1 MRMFGNVY
9 NFVIIPLKS
18 NEGCNITYFS
28 LQSLIT
34 EHLLLA
40 KLTLTFIEVET
51 QLYVTMYFHRITLI
65 IITYM

>member
-9 NFVIIPLKS
+9 NFVIIPLKN
-18 NEGCNITYFS
+18 NEGCNITYFW

-34 EHLLLA
+34 ENLLLV
-40 KLTLTFIEVET
+40 KLSLIFIEVET
-51 QLYVTMYFHRITLI
+51 QLYMTTYFHRITLI